1 MIRHKEVTAIFGMA
15 ALLLALTAC
24 DPAGGGPGASPPGT
38 PPASASPSSA
48 PSVSPSS
55 EPAAVPAAVIVDGD
69 SVSVVNTDG
78 GVMIDIPFT
87 TDASTAVSQLNTT
100 IGYTGAL
107 SIMPSSGCY
116 HERQA
121 STWSGLSFI
130 WGPDWG
136 RAPGAAFLA
145 SVTGPDVGGGLKVT
159 IPSGHSVGD
168 PGPAVLAANASA
180 PTVDYGAWV
189 NLRYDVISG
198 TETGNP
204 DNYYGAN
211 AVIQSGVLKSFAS
224 PLYLNYDC

>member
-1 MIRHKEVTAIFGMA
+1 MMRHKEVTALFGMA

-24 DPAGGGPGASPPGT
+24 DPAGGGSASPPAT
-38 PPASASPSSA
+38 APATASPSST
-48 PSVSPSS
+48 PSETPSPS
-55 EPAAVPAAVIVDGD
+55 PVAHPAAVIVDGD
-69 SVSVVNTDG
+69 SVSVIASEG

-87 TDASTAVSQLNTT
+87 TDPSTAVSQLNST

-130 WGPDWG
+130 WGPDWA
-136 RAPGAAFLA
+136 RAPGAAFMA

-159 IPSGHSVGD
+159 IPSGHWVGN

-180 PTVDYGAWV
+180 PNVDYGAWV
-189 NLRYDVISG
+189 NLRYHVISG

-211 AVIQSGVLKSFAS
+211 AVIQGGVLTSFAS
-224 PLYLNYDC
+224 PIYFNYDC